1 MARKYTKRQS
11 AEQLAL
17 EAKVD
22 TTALYIRVST
32 ERQADEG
39 YSLDAQQERLQAY
52 CQAHGWVVDANH
64 IYIDAGVSGKSTQ
77 GRERFQAMIA
87 AAKEGEINRIVAM
100 KLDRIARNVKDFLG
114 IVDELKAV
122 GCDLVLIKESFDTS
136 TPNGKFALTMFAAMA
151 ELEASTITERV
162 MSGKT
167 QKASE
172 GGYNGSRCPLGYKY
186 ENGAFTVDSSAAY
199 WVREIFNRFIAGQGL
214 SRIADDLNAAGAV
227 TAKGGQWYAG
237 TVRYVLQNGFY
248 AGLSQWDGVE
258 VDGDHPTI
266 ISREL
271 YEQAHGRLQSI
282 KPGPL
287 PCSSQQGQIRKVAI

>member
-17 EAKVD
+17 GAKVD
-22 TTALYIRVST
+22 ATALYIRVST

-52 CQAHGWVVDANH
+52 CQAHGWTVDASR

-100 KLDRIARNVKDFLG
+100 KLDRIARNVKDFLS

-162 MSGKT
+162 MSGKA

-186 ENGAFTVDSSAAY
+186 ENGAFTVDSGASY
-199 WVREIFNRFIAGQGL
+199 WVREILNGFVSGQGL
-214 SRIADDLNAAGAV
+214 SRIADDLNAAGAI
-227 TAKGGQWYAG
+227 TAKGGKWYAG

-248 AGLSQWDGVE
+248 AGLSQWDGTE
-258 VDGDHPTI
+258 TKGDHPAI
-266 ISREL
+266 ISSEL
-271 YEQAHGRLQSI
+271 YEQAHSRLQALR
-282 KPGPL
+282 PGPMA
-287 PCSSQQGQIRKVAI
+287 V